1 MDKSTK
7 MKSEVL
13 AMLEQFMMGET
24 GKKIKP
30 GAISVEMV
38 VPKKESKEG
47 LKDVLDEASKNEYGR
62 EPMTEDEG
70 DIDGDG
76 DHDIHDHALEK
87 EAEMYEDAKEGEME
101 DEDEDEEE
109 KYCSGGMAK
118 KKSLREFFDR

>member
-1 MDKSTK
+1 
-7 MKSEVL
+7 MKKEVKNEVL
-13 AMLEQFMMGET
+13 EMLKQFMMGED
-24 GKKIKP
+24 GKKLKP
-30 GAISVEMV
+30 AAVSVEV
-38 VPKKESKEG
+38 IEPVKKG
-47 LKDVLDEASKNEYGR
+47 NLDDVLDEAQEKNKYGR

-101 DEDEDEEE
+101 DEEE

-118 KKSLREFFDR
+118 KKSLRDFFDR